1 MLAMHATY
9 GDALL
14 RAHRALMADLR
25 QLREAALG
33 AGDDRPAE
41 IASRLEDVQAV
52 LLEHFQL
59 EEEDGYMGAVL
70 KLHPHLDRTV
80 QHLHGQH
87 RELLGGL
94 GSLLAEAQAA
104 PALTDQF
111 RAKVGAWAG
120 QVRRHERSENL
131 LIQDAFNLDLAAE
144 D

>member
-14 RAHRALMADLR
+14 RAHRALMTDLR
-25 QLREAALG
+25 QLRETAFG

-41 IASRLEDVQAV
+41 VASHLDGLRGV
-52 LLEHFQL
+52 LREHFQL

-70 KLHPHLDRTV
+70 TLHPHLDRMV
-80 QHLHGQH
+80 EHLHGQH

-94 GSLLAEAQAA
+94 GSLLAEARAA
-104 PALTDQF
+104 PALTAQL
-111 RAKVGAWAG
+111 RAKVEAWVG